1 MMKNLTVSLN
11 QMQES
16 NLQSAERQG
25 RRLNEAICGMQESN
39 EKKLEEMRRTVDEKL
54 SETLNARLNASF
66 KTVSEQL
73 SNVYQSLGEMKELSG
88 GVTDSV
94 RGLNRVLTNVK
105 VRGVWAEA
113 QLEEI
118 LNETIPGMYD
128 KNVATNPKSI
138 ERVEFAVRI
147 PSGGDDGGFVY
158 LPVDSKF
165 PMEDYARLTAAS
177 ESGDII
183 AVEEARKALI
193 ARIRD
198 EAKAVSKYI
207 NPVSYTHLD
216 VYKRQA
222 VNGPIEGISKD
233 EKLLLVC
240 KRGKRAYFLQNRLK
254 YYGYENTV
262 VLEGATT
269 VNDVRVKNSSAAV
282 PAEEVTRVKALGFLW
297 DKNSADRF
305 NGRVITRNGKITAE
319 ESAVIAEA
327 ARRYGSGEITMTSR
341 LTLEIQGVPFD
352 NIEPLR
358 EFLAQAGLETGGTG
372 SKVRPVVSCKGT
384 TCQYGLIDT
393 FALSEEIHERFFKGY
408 SGVKLPH
415 KFKIAVGGCP
425 NNCVKPDLND
435 LGIIGQRVPEV
446 NLDKCRGCKVCQI
459 EKACPVNA
467 ASVADGKVVIDESVC
482 NHCGRCLRKCP
493 FKAFEEYTGGYRIYI
508 GGRWGKK
515 VARGRCLEK
524 VFTDR
529 EEVLN
534 IVEKAILLFREQG
547 MTGERFADTV
557 ARLGFENVQKQLLAD
572 DLLQR
577 KAENIAA
584 QKHLKGGATC

>member
-1 MMKNLTVSLN
+1 MDIILLILLAIVIALLLVILVRMPKRQSKGVAQEPSAMLLMQQNISELRRENAQTLRNITQELHDAGERGTRNHLEMMKNLTVSLN

-25 RRLNEAICGMQESN
+25 RRLNEAIRGMQESN

-128 KNVATNPKSI
+128 KNVATNPKST

-147 PSGGDDGGFVY
+147 PSGGNDGGFVY

-207 NPVSYTHLD
+207 NLPDTTPFAILYLAT
-216 VYKRQA
+216 
-222 VNGPIEGISKD
+222 EGLYAEAYSAAGLP
-233 EKLLLVC
+233 EKLRADYHIMLAGPSTITAMLNSLAMGFRSIAINKKADEVWKVLGTAKGQYEKFGELL
-240 KRGKRAYFLQNRLK
+240 GKAIDQVDRASKTLHAANDRNRIIQNRLRSV
-254 YYGYENTV
+254 E
-262 VLEGATT
+262 
-269 VNDVRVKNSSAAV
+269 
-282 PAEEVTRVKALGFLW
+282 ALQ
-297 DKNSADRF
+297 DSD
-305 NGRVITRNGKITAE
+305 
-319 ESAVIAEA
+319 EA
-327 ARRYGSGEITMTSR
+327 A
-341 LTLEIQGVPFD
+341 F
-352 NIEPLR
+352 
-358 EFLAQAGLETGGTG
+358 GL
-372 SKVRPVVSCKGT
+372 
-384 TCQYGLIDT
+384 
-393 FALSEEIHERFFKGY
+393 
-408 SGVKLPH
+408 
-415 KFKIAVGGCP
+415 
-425 NNCVKPDLND
+425 
-435 LGIIGQRVPEV
+435 PE
-446 NLDKCRGCKVCQI
+446 
-459 EKACPVNA
+459 
-467 ASVADGKVVIDESVC
+467 IDE
-482 NHCGRCLRKCP
+482 P
-493 FKAFEEYTGGYRIYI
+493 
-508 GGRWGKK
+508 
-515 VARGRCLEK
+515 
-524 VFTDR
+524 
-529 EEVLN
+529 
-534 IVEKAILLFREQG
+534 
-547 MTGERFADTV
+547 
-557 ARLGFENVQKQLLAD
+557 
-572 DLLQR
+572 
-577 KAENIAA
+577 
-584 QKHLKGGATC
+584 